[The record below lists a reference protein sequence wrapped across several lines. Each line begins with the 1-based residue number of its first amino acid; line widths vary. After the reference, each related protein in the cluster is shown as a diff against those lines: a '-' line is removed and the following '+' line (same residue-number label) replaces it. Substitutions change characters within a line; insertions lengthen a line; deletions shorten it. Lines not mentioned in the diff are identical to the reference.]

1 MEDADNN
8 NPFNF
13 EFELEVDD
21 EISFKAPVSIINNNS
36 DVDVDVDSENT
47 PSKANRQPTSSTAP
61 TSAVKANDKPI
72 LSSPTTKWSVKT
84 LHYKIQPCFI
94 YLIHYY
100 SVADDA
106 VS

>member
-1 MEDADNN
+1 MEDADTHN

-47 PSKANRQPTSSTAP
+47 PCKANRQPTSSTAP

-72 LSSPTTKWSVKT
+72 HSSPTTKWSVKPFT
-84 LHYKIQPCFI
+84 AKFYHVLSI
-94 YLIHYY
+94 
-100 SVADDA
+100 
-106 VS
+106 